1 MLKLG
6 WWWGGALALTLAQMV
21 AAAEPLSAYRGD
33 ARQSSVSGLSSGA
46 FMAVQYQVAFSAS
59 VRGVGVVAGG
69 PYYCSKGMLA
79 GAPACMSG
87 PPPAVGGLV
96 LATQQFALSGQIDPL
111 SNLAKRR
118 VYLFS
123 GSQDNTVKTAV
134 VDSAESYFRKLGVP
148 AARIEYL
155 RGLPAGHAQITPTY
169 GNDCGETK
177 SPYVNHCDWKGEGYD
192 QAGAILKQIYGPLQ
206 PRAGQLS
213 SQVAVFDQKPYAPPG
228 SSLADEGYVYVPRVC
243 AEGETCKVHVALHGC
258 RQYAGAVGD
267 AYYAHAGYNEWADNN
282 RIIVLYPQTT
292 AMPPGNPNGCWDWFG
307 YTGVNF
313 AWKSGVQMRAIKA
326 MADRLV
332 SAP

>member
-1 MLKLG
+1 MLSKRLL
-6 WWWGGALALTLAQMV
+6 WLCLVLAQPALAAD
-21 AAAEPLSAYRGD
+21 PLPAYHGD
-33 ARQSSVSGLSSGA
+33 AKESSVSGLSSGA

-69 PYYCSKGMLA
+69 PYYCSMGTLA
-79 GAPACMSG
+79 GAGPCMSG
-87 PPPAVGGLV
+87 PPPSAAGLA
-96 LATQQFALSGQIDPL
+96 LTTRQFALAGRIDPV
-111 SNLAKRR
+111 SHLAKRR

-134 VDSAESYFRKLGVP
+134 VDSADSYFRKLGVP
-148 AARIEYL
+148 AAQIEYV
-155 RGLPAGHAQITPTY
+155 RGLPAGHAQITPSY

-192 QAGAILKQIYGPLQ
+192 QAGAILKQIYGALQ
-206 PRAGQLS
+206 PRAGILS
-213 SQVAVFDQKPYAPPG
+213 SQVVAFDQTPYTSPG
-228 SSLADEGYVYVPRVC
+228 SSLADEGYVYVPRAC
-243 AEGETCKVHVALHGC
+243 AEGAACKVHVALHGC

-267 AYYAHAGYNEWADNN
+267 AYYAHAGYNEWADGN

-292 AMPPGNPNGCWDWFG
+292 ALPPGNPNGCWDWFG

-326 MADRLV
+326 MADKLV